1 MVELL
6 RSPWDTRFD
15 RLLTEARSS
24 LVLCSP
30 FIGRGPCERIS
41 CKVAPNA
48 NRGFEISVL
57 TDLSRDNIL
66 SGSTDVAALSE
77 LVKAVPLT
85 TVRFLPSLHAKVYI
99 ADEKQ
104 AIVTSGN
111 MTDNGLV
118 RNFEY
123 GVFFSELEKVR
134 AIRQDALEY
143 TSLGSPID
151 GSQLANFATVVG
163 ELREMRQ
170 AADRQVR
177 SRLRREFER
186 RLRKVDDDIL
196 SARAAGRTAH
206 AIFADAILHLLRKQ
220 PMRTVEMHHVIRR
233 IHPDL
238 CDDSMDR
245 VIGGQHFGKKW
256 KHAVR
261 TAQVFLRRRGDIRLE
276 NGRWHIVTD

>member
-41 CKVAPNA
+41 RNVAPNA
-48 NRGFEISVL
+48 SRGFEVSVL

-66 SGSTDVAALSE
+66 SGSTDVAALSD
-77 LVKAVPLT
+77 LVKAIPST

-99 ADEKQ
+99 ADERQ

-111 MTDNGLV
+111 MTDSGLV

-123 GVFFSELEKVR
+123 GVFFSEPETVR
-134 AIRQDALEY
+134 AIRQDVLEY

-151 GSQLANFATVVG
+151 GSQLANFAAVVG

-170 AADRQVR
+170 AADRQIR
-177 SRLRREFER
+177 SRLRREFDR
-186 RLRKVDDDIL
+186 RLRKVDDEIL

-206 AIFADAILHLLRKQ
+206 AIFADAI
-220 PMRTVEMHHVIRR
+220 RTCLPFFPVM
-233 IHPDL
+233 
-238 CDDSMDR
+238 S
-245 VIGGQHFGKKW
+245 
-256 KHAVR
+256 
-261 TAQVFLRRRGDIRLE
+261 
-276 NGRWHIVTD
+276 